1 MVGMEPPQ
9 AGCRPST
16 LELKTSSMQI
26 VRLPVDYAGNF
37 EDALDCSRLYTP
49 RTYAYVIQT
58 LQ

>member
-1 MVGMEPPQ
+1 VVGMEPPQ

-37 EDALDCSRLYTP
+37 EDALDCNRLYTP
-49 RTYAYVIQT
+49 RTYAYVI
-58 LQ
+58 